1 MALIQDNI
9 RPCIVKSEI
18 SDDVKFEINGNFM
31 RELRRKIFKGTDDE
45 DAHEHVRRV
54 LEIADLFHFL
64 GVTHDAIMLRV
75 FPITITGLT
84 LRWKNRLSAGAL
96 PKKDKAV
103 GQSKYIVSLEET
115 IIKYCDE
122 SIKKQSANDEW
133 VRKFIENTDLNIR
146 ALDATT
152 KYLQVKAYQ
161 LTQMVLTNA
170 GKRVKAKT
178 KIGKKDMKEPVPRN
192 LLVVQPYVPPTPFSG
207 YLKKQKDNPY
217 KTRKTVCMIKSPENI
232 HKKKAQEDEW
242 DIDDSW
248 KIMAKDVERLR
259 HILTPIVHT
268 LPNFELVVQPYM
280 PIDPVRDAKVKKE
293 EEHDYNI
300 TLQDGIMQPLTP
312 KTVHITLYDDDCVA
326 PATNPI
332 LDKHLNEFFDTTG
345 VNENADGN
353 FIEDTNEISIIT
365 DVEFEIQI
373 LLNKVSQLP
382 KSSNKTGKTRR
393 DMKSHQRGYEFAQD
407 TLVKSSTLAIIIWNI
422 EQHSGESLVLILLL
436 GPVWFAD
443 SLKF

>member
-1 MALIQDNI
+1 
-9 RPCIVKSEI
+9 
-18 SDDVKFEINGNFM
+18 
-31 RELRRKIFKGTDDE
+31 
-45 DAHEHVRRV
+45 
-54 LEIADLFHFL
+54 
-64 GVTHDAIMLRV
+64 
-75 FPITITGLT
+75 
-84 LRWKNRLSAGAL
+84 
-96 PKKDKAV
+96 
-103 GQSKYIVSLEET
+103 
-115 IIKYCDE
+115 
-122 SIKKQSANDEW
+122 
-133 VRKFIENTDLNIR
+133 
-146 ALDATT
+146 
-152 KYLQVKAYQ
+152 
-161 LTQMVLTNA
+161 MVLTNA

-178 KIGKKDMKEPVPRN
+178 KIGKKDMKESVPCN
-192 LLVVQPYVPPTPFSG
+192 LPVVQPYVPPMPFSG

-217 KTRKTVCMIKSPENI
+217 KTRENVCMIKSPKNI

-242 DIDDSW
+242 EQRD
-248 KIMAKDVERLR
+248 R
-259 HILTPIVHT
+259 
-268 LPNFELVVQPYM
+268 FENYGQGY
-280 PIDPVRDAKVKKE
+280 PVRDAKVKKE

-312 KTVHITLYDDDCVA
+312 KTVHITLYDDNCVA

-443 SLKF
+443 SLGF